1 MGLGRWAHAPIQLK
15 GYAHMPVGKKKH
27 KRSQPVKV
35 ITVMAN
41 TGKPTVTASV
51 VSNLRQLLFA
61 AVTTYALGKKTPV
74 WVARH
79 VLAMTGILAV
89 LA

>member
-15 GYAHMPVGKKKH
+15 ANAHIPVGKKKH
-27 KRSQPVKV
+27 SKNHPTVV

-41 TGKPTVTASV
+41 TGKPTMTASV
-51 VSNLRQLLFA
+51 VCNLKHELLA

-74 WVARH
+74 WVAMQ
-79 VLAMTGILAV
+79 VLAVMGM
-89 LA
+89 

>member
-1 MGLGRWAHAPIQLK
+1 
-15 GYAHMPVGKKKH
+15 
-27 KRSQPVKV
+27 
-35 ITVMAN
+35 MAN

-51 VSNLRQLLFA
+51 VSNLKQLLFA
-61 AVTTYALGKKTPV
+61 AVTGYELGKKTPV